1 MFSIDKSKL
10 EDAILVT
17 LTIAM
22 CIQRIT
28 MAGSSILLGV
38 SIAMF
43 LFYVY
48 RFREQVWETCK
59 GRSVKFYVFMHI
71 LFMCSLIP
79 SLFGTDRLGVSI
91 REFFNL
97 GLYHVLPFIIVMAID
112 LDEKKITRMLM
123 AFLII
128 EAIESSVA
136 MYKTITE
143 YEGPGTRGDG
153 FGPGGLFLPGMLS
166 YAIPLCGMLFVE
178 QGFNKQLR
186 NCALIA
192 FPFFVGGVWAANSR
206 AGTLIFLLDVF
217 ILVGVYVFNGGNVW
231 AKIGSALAV
240 LAVCGGIL
248 ICHWDRVRTSSDFSI
263 NEGSN
268 YGRVLLWRASLN
280 MMKDHPLTGIGL
292 GNWKR
297 IYKQKYK
304 PQEAK
309 DKWYYDKLAHAHSS
323 YMQIGGQAGWSGF
336 VGLIVFHLGVL
347 GYSLL
352 QWLRKKDVCAGIVF
366 LMWLGEGIFGL
377 IQPVFV
383 ESVSSKFIMWLS
395 ALILVYGQTVSDD
408 ESK

>member
-1 MFSIDKSKL
+1 MLQVSKDKL
-10 EDAILVT
+10 ENSILVT

-28 MAGSSILLGV
+28 MAGSSILLGI

-48 RFREQVWETCK
+48 RFREQVWKTCK

-97 GLYHVLPFIIVMAID
+97 GLYHVLPFIMVMAID

-128 EAIESSVA
+128 EAIESFVA
-136 MYKTITE
+136 IYKTITD

-166 YAIPLCGMLFVE
+166 YAVPLCGMLFVE

-268 YGRVLLWRASLN
+268 YGRVTQLLVKSLF
-280 MMKDHPLTGIGL
+280 H
-292 GNWKR
+292 
-297 IYKQKYK
+297 KQHTA
-304 PQEAK
+304 QRN
-309 DKWYYDKLAHAHSS
+309 S
-323 YMQIGGQAGWSGF
+323 I
-336 VGLIVFHLGVL
+336 
-347 GYSLL
+347 
-352 QWLRKKDVCAGIVF
+352 R
-366 LMWLGEGIFGL
+366 
-377 IQPVFV
+377 
-383 ESVSSKFIMWLS
+383 
-395 ALILVYGQTVSDD
+395 
-408 ESK
+408 

>member
-38 SIAMF
+38 SISMF

-48 RFREQVWETCK
+48 RFREQVWKTCK

-97 GLYHVLPFIIVMAID
+97 GLYHVLPFIMIMAID
-112 LDEKKITRMLM
+112 LDEEKITRMLM

-128 EAIESSVA
+128 EAIECSFAV
-136 MYKTITE
+136 YETITE
-143 YEGPGTRGDG
+143 YNGPGTRGDG
-153 FGPGGLFLPGMLS
+153 FDAKGLFLPGLLS
-166 YAIPLCGMLFVE
+166 FAIPLCGMLVVG

-186 NCALIA
+186 NCALVT
-192 FPFFVGGVWAANSR
+192 FPFFAGGVWAANSR
-206 AGTLIFLLDVF
+206 AGMLIFLLNIF
-217 ILVGVYVFNGGNVW
+217 IIVGTYIFKGDKIW
-231 AKIGSALAV
+231 LKIGSVLAI
-240 LAVCGGIL
+240 LAVCGGMFIYRGNR
-248 ICHWDRVRTSSDFSI
+248 IRSAADFSGG
-263 NEGSN
+263 NSSN
-268 YGRVLLWRASLN
+268 NIRILLWTCSLN
-280 MMKDHPLTGIGL
+280 MMKDHPLTGVGL
-292 GNWKR
+292 GNWKKA
-297 IYKQKYK
+297 YKYTYLPEEKRK
-304 PQEAK
+304 TFLFK
-309 DKWYYDKLAHAHSS
+309 MGHSHSS
-323 YMQIGGQAGWSGF
+323 YMQIGGQAGWPGF

-347 GYSLL
+347 CYSLL

-366 LMWLGEGIFGL
+366 LMWLGEAVFGL
-377 IQPVFV
+377 IEPIFV
-383 ESVSSKFIMWLS
+383 QTTHSKFIMWLS
-395 ALILVYGQTVSDD
+395 ALLLVLGQVSSAR
-408 ESK
+408 EIK